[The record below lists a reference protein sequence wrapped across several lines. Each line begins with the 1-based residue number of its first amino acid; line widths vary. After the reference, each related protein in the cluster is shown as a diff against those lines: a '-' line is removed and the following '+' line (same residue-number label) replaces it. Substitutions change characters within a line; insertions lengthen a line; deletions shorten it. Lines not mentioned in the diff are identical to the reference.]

1 MTLAFSVCIIV
12 ITIICGV
19 KICRRV
25 YSLSSES
32 VLLQVPTCKM
42 HKLNL
47 LGICKM
53 AIECIEED
61 SSGGLTTRSSV

>member
-1 MTLAFSVCIIV
+1 
-12 ITIICGV
+12 
-19 KICRRV
+19 
-25 YSLSSES
+25 
-32 VLLQVPTCKM
+32 LQVPTCKM